1 MTLDTPDELDQYI
14 ILLKRVDN
22 KIRARAAERKWS
34 SSTWR
39 SSTTTMTTTTTP
51 KPATPPTTTI
61 TATGT
66 QAGLMDLS
74 AGRRRL
80 SQAQHEDC
88 MRRGQCFYCGGANH
102 MARQCPN
109 RQSHLRANA
118 PAICAP
124 PPVVPE
130 DSRPEF
136 EHSEN

>member
-1 MTLDTPDELDQYI
+1 
-14 ILLKRVDN
+14 
-22 KIRARAAERKWS
+22 
-34 SSTWR
+34 
-39 SSTTTMTTTTTP
+39 
-51 KPATPPTTTI
+51 
-61 TATGT
+61 
-66 QAGLMDLS
+66 MDLS

-80 SQAQHEDC
+80 SQTQHEER

-118 PAICAP
+118 AAIRAP

-130 DSRPEF
+130 DSHPEF